1 MTVLKDKQ
9 KLGVRASESYPFH
22 HISGIKRILDLM
34 LGYQSRLDL
43 FPTHRGWRLMIIF
56 GKSCVHLFVS
66 CIFCGRSRSFIS
78 FFFGSVAEALF
89 LLLCP
94 PWQHP
99 VCMYFRHT
107 CFVCVCLIHLSTLVG
122 YILTTCKHATTGE
135 VGLVHTVQSFL
146 HTLLLFRIHIKN
158 GLE

>member
-1 MTVLKDKQ
+1 MTFHIMRRGKRRRIVPKRIIKQDFLLLLSFVEQKELSKQCVMTVLKDKQ

-78 FFFGSVAEALF
+78 FFFGSVAEAFF

-94 PWQHP
+94 P
-99 VCMYFRHT
+99 
-107 CFVCVCLIHLSTLVG
+107 
-122 YILTTCKHATTGE
+122 
-135 VGLVHTVQSFL
+135 
-146 HTLLLFRIHIKN
+146 
-158 GLE
+158 